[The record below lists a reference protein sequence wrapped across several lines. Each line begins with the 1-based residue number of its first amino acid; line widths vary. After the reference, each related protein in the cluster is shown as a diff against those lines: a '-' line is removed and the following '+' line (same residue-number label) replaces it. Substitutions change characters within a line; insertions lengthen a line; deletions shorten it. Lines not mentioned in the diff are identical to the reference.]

1 MTVDGNGLLV
11 YSIFRNLI
19 ENAIVYAGDGCQV
32 GIESYKP
39 SDGTHYYLR
48 LYDTGRG
55 VQNEFLPRLFDR
67 FVRIEEGRS
76 RKNGGTGLGLSIVK
90 HAVLFHGGDIYVKNR
105 DGGGLEFFFSLR
117 RRTAE

>member
-1 MTVDGNGLLV
+1 
-11 YSIFRNLI
+11 
-19 ENAIVYAGDGCQV
+19 VYAGDGCQV
-32 GIESYKP
+32 GIESYNH

-48 LYDTGRG
+48 RYDTGRG

-76 RKNGGTGLGLSIVK
+76 RKNCGTGRGLSIVK

-117 RRTAE
+117 RRAAE